1 MYLRPTQNFRIKC
14 MLQNRFTF
22 TFTIFIFLHP
32 KELLK
37 FRDHRQN
44 LSELTFV
51 LT

>member
-1 MYLRPTQNFRIKC
+1 
-14 MLQNRFTF
+14 MLQNGFIF
-22 TFTIFIFLHP
+22 TFTISIFLHP
-32 KELLK
+32 KKLFK